1 MEGRLPEKLTHPQ
14 PHFSRCP
21 VPDGGTCA
29 DEKVMQLLGNL
40 IQELEDGRVAE
51 WHWGWGIVSY
61 SDLRLIG

>member
-1 MEGRLPEKLTHPQ
+1 M
-14 PHFSRCP
+14 
-21 VPDGGTCA
+21 PDGGTCA